1 MTSLRLHRT
10 KERKGRRLIS
20 WFKDY
25 SHDHQWFM
33 MINTSLDWFGRFK
46 NPSIQEEF
54 VLHCLE
60 QRSKYS
66 FRAITIILLL
76 WLIAQTIY
84 STWFSD
90 TYSGNDQVVN
100 EIYGII
106 CLALIGIAVALSGI
120 ISMSLFNFQ
129 NRLIYSYLQAIYL
142 VLITFVFILKGI
154 QFLHIPPPQCIPEE
168 LKDAL
173 EQMLTLLV
181 PSTNQMAAET
191 LLQNAGLAPTCPSAN
206 SFSFL
211 CSYTAVLIMLC
222 IFEILTP
229 ILYEP
234 RICLLVICDVSSGA
248 LILYTYYNSIY
259 TLVPFLTTY
268 LSIILVMIQVHFQR
282 VQTFLHKRRLK
293 QLLEENERNADA
305 NHAMEMRHMIGNVA
319 HDLKTVR
326 NPPKSNVLS

>member
-1 MTSLRLHRT
+1 MPS
-10 KERKGRRLIS
+10 
-20 WFKDY
+20 
-25 SHDHQWFM
+25 
-33 MINTSLDWFGRFK
+33 TSLDWFGRFK

-54 VLHCLE
+54 VLHCIE

-66 FRAITIILLL
+66 FRAITVILLL

-90 TYSGNDQVVN
+90 TYHGSEQTVN
-100 EIYGII
+100 EIYGIL
-106 CLALIGIAVALSGI
+106 CLALIGIALTLSAI

-142 VLITFVFILKGI
+142 LSISFVFILKGI
-154 QFLHIPPPQCIPEE
+154 QYLHIPPPQCIPAE

-173 EQMLTLLV
+173 RNILKLLV
-181 PSTNQMAAET
+181 PPTHQLAAET

-206 SFSFL
+206 SFSYL
-211 CSYTAVLIMLC
+211 CNYQAVLIMLC
-222 IFEILTP
+222 IFQILIP

-234 RICLLVICDVSSGA
+234 RVCLLVICDVSTVA
-248 LILYTYYNSIY
+248 MMLYTYYDSIY
-259 TLVPFLTTY
+259 TLVPFLATY
-268 LSIILVMIQVHFQR
+268 LSIILVIVQLHLQR
-282 VQTFLHKRRLK
+282 VQTFLHKRDLK
-293 QLLEENERNADA
+293 QILEENERNADA

-326 NPPKSNVLS
+326 CYLALVFYCSLDLFCSL